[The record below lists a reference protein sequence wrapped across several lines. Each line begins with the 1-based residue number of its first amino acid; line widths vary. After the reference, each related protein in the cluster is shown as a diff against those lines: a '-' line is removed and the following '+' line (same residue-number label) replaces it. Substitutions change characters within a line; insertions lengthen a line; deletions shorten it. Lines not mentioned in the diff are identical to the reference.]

1 MALADM
7 VIVIVEIADVVLKQM
22 KDNVITATFKV
33 VYMSSSFWLLA
44 VESRDLSQAEK
55 ETTAF
60 KAEQIKKMTTIVSQ
74 NDNCF
79 QT

>member
-1 MALADM
+1 MLTFICRFHRAAFIFIANMALADM

-44 VESRDLSQAEK
+44 LKSRDLP
-55 ETTAF
+55 
-60 KAEQIKKMTTIVSQ
+60 
-74 NDNCF
+74 
-79 QT
+79 

>member
-44 VESRDLSQAEK
+44 VESRDLSY
-55 ETTAF
+55 AF
-60 KAEQIKKMTTIVSQ
+60 TV
-74 NDNCF
+74 
-79 QT
+79 

>member
-7 VIVIVEIADVVLKQM
+7 VIVIVEIADVALKQM

-44 VESRDLSQAEK
+44 LGSCDLSQER
-55 ETTAF
+55 EITAR
-60 KAEQIKKMTTIVSQ
+60 KADQVHKMIYISTQ
-74 NDNCF
+74 NGPRLWF
-79 QT
+79 